1 VSEYH
6 SSKHSVETCHECA
19 LRVAVPSLAESQKAL
34 CPRCGFVLSACHVNA
49 PERILAFAIT
59 ALTFLAGSL
68 FFDFLTFKANGIER
82 KIDMAASVSILI
94 ENGYPLLAV
103 IEVITIFA
111 IPAVLLL
118 GIVYVLFF
126 LRKGVYPKYGHTILH
141 LLFLLMPWSMV
152 EIFLIGVLVSLIKVV
167 SLADI
172 NLGLSFYAYI
182 LFSTAMIATLLHM
195 DRRHLF
201 QALDSHIVGLVQP
214 ADTPVVKSEKLQS
227 NRSVQHTW
235 ALIITSVILY
245 IPANILPI
253 MNTRFLGQ
261 DEPSTI
267 IGGVLLLWSHG
278 SYPIAAVIFVAS
290 ILVPVGKI
298 VVLAWLN
305 FSVQND
311 LPHLQSERIGL
322 YRLAEFVGRWSMVDV
337 FVVIILVSLVQLGNA
352 MSIFPG
358 AATLAFSGVVVLT
371 MLAAMSFD
379 STLIYDNKSDYEPP
393 ITS

>member
-1 VSEYH
+1 MSQDH
-6 SSKHSVETCHECA
+6 SSKHSVETCHECG
-19 LRVAVPSLAESQKAL
+19 LNVAVPSLAESQKAL
-34 CPRCGFVLSACHVNA
+34 CPRCNFVLSTCHVNA
-49 PERILAFAIT
+49 SERILAFAIT
-59 ALTFLAGSL
+59 ALAFLAGSL

-82 KIDMAASVSILI
+82 KIDMAASVSILFD
-94 ENGYPLLAV
+94 NGYPLLAI

-111 IPAVLLL
+111 IPAVLLFGL
-118 GIVYVLFF
+118 VYLVFF
-126 LRKGVYPKYGHTILH
+126 LRKGVYPKYGHQIMH
-141 LLFLLMPWSMV
+141 LLFILIPWSMV

-172 NLGLSFYAYI
+172 DLGLSFYAYI
-182 LFSTAMIATLLHM
+182 LFSMAMIATLLHM

-201 QALDSHIVGLVQP
+201 QALDSLLVEPESPTAVPLVISDDFKAQ
-214 ADTPVVKSEKLQS
+214 QS
-227 NRSVQHTW
+227 IQHTW
-235 ALIITSVILY
+235 ALILTSIVLY
-245 IPANILPI
+245 IPANVLPI

-261 DEPSTI
+261 DDPSTI

-305 FSVQND
+305 YSVQNG
-311 LPHLQSERIGL
+311 LVHLQSERIVL

-352 MSIFPG
+352 MSILPG
-358 AATLAFSGVVVLT
+358 SATLAFSGVVVLT

-379 STLIYDNKSDYEPP
+379 STLIYDNKSEYEPQ
-393 ITS
+393 TTN

>member
-6 SSKHSVETCHECA
+6 NNKHSVEACHECG
-19 LRVAVPSLAESQKAL
+19 LRVAVPSLAERQKAL
-34 CPRCGFVLSACHVNA
+34 CPRCGFVLSTRHVNA
-49 PERILAFAIT
+49 FERILAFAIT

-82 KIDMAASVSILI
+82 KIDMVASVSILFD
-94 ENGYPLLAV
+94 NGYPLLAI

-126 LRKGVYPKYGHTILH
+126 LRKGVYPKYGHTVLH
-141 LLFLLMPWSMV
+141 LLFVLIPWSMV
-152 EIFLIGVLVSLIKVV
+152 EIFLIGVLVSLIKVA

-172 NLGLSFYAYI
+172 DLGLSFYAYV
-182 LFSTAMIATLLHM
+182 LFSMAMIATLLHM

-201 QALDSHIVGLVQP
+201 QALDFYISGSGQATDVR
-214 ADTPVVKSEKLQS
+214 VVKRNKFQS
-227 NRSVQHTW
+227 QRSIQHTW

-245 IPANILPI
+245 VPANVLPI
-253 MNTRFLGQ
+253 MNTRYLGQ

-298 VVLAWLN
+298 VVLTWLN

-311 LPHLQSERIGL
+311 LPHLQNERIGL